1 MVCSSFLNTAVVIV
15 CSPCPVRSDAEGI
28 FPVLGVTILALPFIL
43 AYCLMFFK
51 VSHYSPRHPVRMIA
65 VDDFS
70 ADWIRIKA
78 EAEHK
83 TPAEI
88 IGEMVRERIAASL

>member
-1 MVCSSFLNTAVVIV
+1 MTEEEAWAL
-15 CSPCPVRSDAEGI
+15 DDE
-28 FPVLGVTILALPFIL
+28 VTRNPP
-43 AYCLMFFK
+43 K
-51 VSHYSPRHPVRMIA
+51 VDPSKARHPVRMIA

-70 ADWIRIKA
+70 ADWLRIKA
-78 EAEHK
+78 EADHK

>member
-1 MVCSSFLNTAVVIV
+1 MTEEEAWALE
-15 CSPCPVRSDAEGI
+15 DE
-28 FPVLGVTILALPFIL
+28 VTRNPP
-43 AYCLMFFK
+43 K
-51 VSHYSPRHPVRMIA
+51 VDPSKARHPVRMIV

-70 ADWIRIKA
+70 ADWLRIKA

-88 IGEMVRERIAASL
+88 ISEMVQERVAASL

>member
-1 MVCSSFLNTAVVIV
+1 MPRMTEEEAWALE
-15 CSPCPVRSDAEGI
+15 DE
-28 FPVLGVTILALPFIL
+28 VTRNPP
-43 AYCLMFFK
+43 K
-51 VSHYSPRHPVRMIA
+51 VDPSKARHPVRMIA

-70 ADWIRIKA
+70 ADWLRIKA
-78 EAEHK
+78 EADHK

>member
-1 MVCSSFLNTAVVIV
+1 MPRMTEEEAWALE
-15 CSPCPVRSDAEGI
+15 DE
-28 FPVLGVTILALPFIL
+28 VTRNPP
-43 AYCLMFFK
+43 K
-51 VSHYSPRHPVRMIA
+51 VDPSKARHPVRMIA

-70 ADWIRIKA
+70 ADWLRIKA

-88 IGEMVRERIAASL
+88 ISEMVQERVTASL